1 MAAYKSKG
9 IVLRSIRYG
18 EADRI
23 IDLYTTE
30 AGLVSAIAKGIR
42 RTRSRFGA
50 RLEPLSCV
58 DFMAYQGRTLDT
70 VTQVEVLRS
79 FHDVRENLD
88 RFEAASGLVGT
99 VRALSGGDEPD
110 RRVFN
115 LLYRGLEN
123 LENRTSDYDSLQ
135 AAFSLKLSMLAG
147 YALQLDSCMSCS
159 QGIDRVSEGYLYY
172 APALGGLLCTDCRPA
187 VGEAFPLPPGAV
199 ESLERLVSKPLRD
212 AEIPDRL
219 KENVRRVVRS
229 HVFAHAPGSSAL
241 GASGSRSSSR
251 RPA

>member
-23 IDLYTTE
+23 IDLYTTD
-30 AGLVSAIAKGIR
+30 AGLVSTIAKGIR

-88 RFEAASGLVGT
+88 RFEAAGGLVGT

-159 QGIDRVSEGYLYY
+159 QEIGDVSGGHLYY

-199 ESLERLVSKPLRD
+199 ESLERLVSEPLRD
-212 AEIPDRL
+212 AGIPDRL

>member
-1 MAAYKSKG
+1 MAVYKNKG

-23 IDLYTTE
+23 VDLYTSDV
-30 AGLVSAIAKGIR
+30 GLVSAIAKGIR

-70 VTQVEVLRS
+70 ITQVEVLKS
-79 FHDVRENLD
+79 FQGVREDLE
-88 RFEAASGLVGT
+88 RFEAAGRLVGT
-99 VRALSGGDEPD
+99 VRAFSGGDEPD

-115 LLYRGLEN
+115 LLYRALEN
-123 LENRTSDYDSLQ
+123 LENRESDYDSLQ

-147 YALQLDSCMSCS
+147 YALQLDHCLGCS
-159 QGIDRVSEGYLYY
+159 TELAETAGGPLYY
-172 APALGGLLCTDCRPA
+172 APDFGGVLCAECKTDT
-187 VGEAFPLPPGAV
+187 GGAFPLPPGTV
-199 ESLERLVSKPLRD
+199 DNLNTLISRPLRD
-212 AEIPDRL
+212 AEVPQR
-219 KENVRRVVRS
+219 VRESVKRVVRS

-241 GASGSRSSSR
+241 EPAGSTGSR

>member
-1 MAAYKSKG
+1 MAVYKSKG

-23 IDLYTTE
+23 VDLYTSDS
-30 AGLVSAIAKGIR
+30 GLVSTIAKGIR

-58 DFMAYQGRTLDT
+58 DFMAYEGRTLDT

-79 FHDVRENLD
+79 FHDVREDLG
-88 RFEAASGLVGT
+88 RFAAASGLVGT

-110 RRVFN
+110 RRIFN

-123 LENRTSDYDSLQ
+123 LEYRDSGYDSLQ
-135 AAFSLKLSMLAG
+135 TAFSLKLSMLAG

-159 QGIDRVSEGYLYY
+159 QGINEFSGGHLYY

-187 VGEAFPLPPGAV
+187 VGEAFPIPPGAID
-199 ESLERLVSKPLRD
+199 SLERLISKPLRD
-212 AEIPDRL
+212 AEIPNGL
-219 KENVRRVVRS
+219 NESVKRVVRS
-229 HVFAHAPGSSAL
+229 HVFAHAPGSSSL
-241 GASGSRSSSR
+241 GASGSR

>member
-23 IDLYTTE
+23 VDLYTSDV
-30 AGLVSAIAKGIR
+30 GMVSAIAKGIR

-58 DFMAYQGRTLDT
+58 DFMAYEGRSLDT

-79 FHDVRENLD
+79 FHGVREDLG
-88 RFEAASGLVGT
+88 RFEAAGGLIGT

-115 LLYRGLEN
+115 LVYRALDELERR
-123 LENRTSDYDSLQ
+123 ESDYESLQ

-147 YALQLDSCMSCS
+147 YALQLDSCMGC
-159 QGIDRVSEGYLYY
+159 DSELEEAPGTHLYY
-172 APALGGLLCTDCRPA
+172 APSLGGVLCADCRPA
-187 VGEAFPLPPGAV
+187 AGEAFALPPGTV
-199 ESLERLVSKPLRD
+199 DSIGRLVSRPLRE
-212 AEIPDRL
+212 AEIPDG
-219 KENVRRVVRS
+219 VRESVKRVVRS
-229 HVFAHAPGSSAL
+229 HVFAHAPGSPGL
-241 GASGSRSSSR
+241 GVSGSR

>member
-1 MAAYKSKG
+1 VAVYKSKG

-23 IDLYTTE
+23 VDLYTSD

-42 RTRSRFGA
+42 RTKSRFGA

-79 FHDVRENLD
+79 FHGVREDLD

-123 LENRTSDYDSLQ
+123 LEHRESDHDSLQ

-147 YALQLDSCMSCS
+147 YALQLDSCMGCGLDVEEATESH
-159 QGIDRVSEGYLYY
+159 IYY
-172 APALGGLLCTDCRPA
+172 APNLGGVLCAGCRPA
-187 VGEAFPLPPGAV
+187 TGEAFPLPPGAV
-199 ESLERLVSKPLRD
+199 DALGGLISKPLRD
-212 AEIPDRL
+212 AEIPDGL
-219 KENVRRVVRS
+219 KESVKRVVRS
-229 HVFAHAPGSSAL
+229 HVFTHAPGSSAL
-241 GASGSRSSSR
+241 GASGSR